1 LLHHVLV
8 IGSSGI
14 LRIGL
19 TCALLAQQGH
29 ACDDRE
35 NEQDNTGEEF
45 RKPVSHVVSL
55 LVPAIELRS
64 LAYCRRGN
72 AQKPS
77 PLGYP
82 HIADPGLKRR
92 TEIGR
97 SENSKPKLQ
106 NLELDWLTGR
116 VSSIDWQV
124 FPNKLGQAGWA

>member
-1 LLHHVLV
+1 MVRRGLGAARTRTQFGDAELLHHVLV

-72 AQKPS
+72 AQNLLPWA
-77 PLGYP
+77 
-82 HIADPGLKRR
+82 HPG
-92 TEIGR
+92 G
-97 SENSKPKLQ
+97 
-106 NLELDWLTGR
+106 
-116 VSSIDWQV
+116 
-124 FPNKLGQAGWA
+124 